1 MLAIHGEFKN
11 NYDDRREAHM
21 KTNRYLLGIAIIL
34 MSHASSMPAQ
44 AQKTANMATAAPKL
58 LLLVHQQFKF
68 GSENARQKLE
78 ASVVHAC
85 NRLDVPNSWIDLQS
99 ITGPT
104 EALSF
109 DPFDSFEQV
118 DNASVVWAQ
127 LFASHPQLAH
137 LQEQIRALETSEST
151 IIAVRRDDLGYRVNR
166 IDLSKARFM
175 RVLEVRVRPGH
186 ESEFVESFKLLSAAY
201 EKIDADMPWVVYQA
215 NVGMPSPAFLVF
227 VPMRAL
233 KENDVYLARA
243 PKLREAEGDVGFDR
257 MQQIARDAYASTE
270 SNLYAISPETS
281 HVSKEFV
288 DSDPDFWSP
297 KPSADAKPP
306 ATGETGEASLRK
318 DGEANQKQSLP
329 NF

>member
-1 MLAIHGEFKN
+1 MKSTRHFLGMILLLLAHV
-11 NYDDRREAHM
+11 
-21 KTNRYLLGIAIIL
+21 AI
-34 MSHASSMPAQ
+34 MPAQ
-44 AQKTANMATAAPKL
+44 AQKPANMATAPPKL

-118 DNASVVWAQ
+118 DNASVVWGQ

-186 ESEFVESFKLLSAAY
+186 ESDFVESFKLLSAAY

-306 ATGETGEASLRK
+306 ATGETGEASLRIG
-318 DGEANQKQSLP
+318 GEANQKQSLP